1 MHVQSNGVRENRLL
15 SLLGPEDRARLE
27 PFLERIHLASHQ
39 TLATQHQPLTH
50 VYFPID
56 AVTSTLLELPDGESI
71 EVGLMGAEGLTGLN
85 LLYGVARSST
95 TVIAQIPGAAVRMP
109 AQAFVREV
117 VQSHGSMFQ
126 LMLRYSN
133 AFNEMVA
140 EVAACNAS
148 HSVEQRCARWI
159 LLAHDRVG
167 RDSFPLT
174 HEYLALMLGVRRA
187 SVSSAASL
195 LRLGGAIDYSRGHV
209 SITDRDRLIAAACGC
224 YGAMVATMEEFFE
237 STRERAER

>member
-1 MHVQSNGVRENRLL
+1 M
-15 SLLGPEDRARLE
+15 
-27 PFLERIHLASHQ
+27 
-39 TLATQHQPLTH
+39 
-50 VYFPID
+50 
-56 AVTSTLLELPDGESI
+56 TSTLLELPDGESI

-85 LLYGVARSST
+85 LLYGVARSNT
-95 TVIAQIPGAAVRMP
+95 TVIAQIPGSAVRMP
-109 AQAFVREV
+109 APVFVREV
-117 VQSHGSMFQ
+117 VRLGGPAYQ
-126 LMLRYSN
+126 LMLRYAH

-195 LRLGGAIDYSRGHV
+195 LRMVGAIDYSRGHV
-209 SITDRDRLIAAACGC
+209 NVTDRERLISAACGC
-224 YGAMVATMEEFFE
+224 YGAMVATMEDFKRTARTAAAARVGH
-237 STRERAER
+237 SRVSRISRT